1 MASVSLVEQDS
12 AVAENRI
19 SLQRSVSRSKR
30 TTTTSL
36 YDRRTITLDE
46 QVQRC
51 LTNRQR
57 GIVVTMILF
66 ATITSAQFGAAIYAH
81 SLALMGDCGSM
92 LVDTFSYGA
101 NLWAE
106 CHESKNQ
113 ERNQLIAT
121 FVSIIVLMGITGY
134 VIYDS
139 INILTSEGTDDD
151 DVNAYV
157 VFGFALGGLL
167 FDVIGLLALGQGK
180 KEEATGAGDLNLHS
194 AGMHVLADL
203 MRSTT
208 TLVESILIW
217 VGQVD
222 SATTDATAALIVS
235 ALILIPCAE
244 MIREWWLEYRE
255 YRRKKGFFEESSK
268 PLIPMEN

>member
-1 MASVSLVEQDS
+1 MTLVDQDS
-12 AVAENRI
+12 ANGPQRI
-19 SLQRSVSRSKR
+19 SLQKSAARSSRA
-30 TTTTSL
+30 TSL
-36 YDRRTITLDE
+36 YDARTTSVYRGVD
-46 QVQRC
+46 RC

-57 GIVVTMILF
+57 GIVVTMVLF
-66 ATITSAQFGAAIYAH
+66 ATITSAQFGAAIIAN

-106 CHESKNQ
+106 CRDSRNK

-121 FVSIIVLMGITGY
+121 FVSIWVLIAITGY

-139 INILTSEGTDDD
+139 ITVLTSEGGDDD
-151 DVNAYV
+151 DVNAYI

-167 FDVIGLLALGQGK
+167 FDIIGLLALGEGK
-180 KEEATGAGDLNLHS
+180 KEEATGAADLNLHS
-194 AGMHVLADL
+194 AGMHVVADL

-217 VGQVD
+217 VGQVNGA
-222 SATTDATAALIVS
+222 STDATAALIVS
-235 ALILIPCAE
+235 ALILIPCGE
-244 MIREWWLEYRE
+244 MIREWLVEYKEYRKSFSE
-255 YRRKKGFFEESSK
+255 GLSQ
-268 PLIPMEN
+268 PLIPEKQKC

>member
-1 MASVSLVEQDS
+1 MTSLTKIGQDT
-12 AVAENRI
+12 AEPENRI
-19 SLQRSVSRSKR
+19 SLQLSVARSNRAKSRCDTR
-30 TTTTSL
+30 TSVF
-36 YDRRTITLDE
+36 E
-46 QVQRC
+46 QQVQRC

-57 GIVVTMILF
+57 GIVVTMVLF
-66 ATITSAQFGAAIYAH
+66 ATITSAQFGAAIVAN

-92 LVDTFSYGA
+92 LVDTFSYAA

-106 CHESKNQ
+106 CVESKNK

-121 FVSIIVLMGITGY
+121 FVSIIVLIGITGF

-139 INILTSEGTDDD
+139 INILTSEGEDGD
-151 DVNAYV
+151 DVNAYI

-167 FDVIGLLALGQGK
+167 FDMIGLLALGEGK
-180 KEEATGAGDLNLHS
+180 KEKSTGAADLNLHS

-217 VGQVD
+217 IGQVD

-244 MIREWWLEYRE
+244 MIREWWVEYRE
-255 YRRKKGFFEESSK
+255 YRRHKGFSDEISK
-268 PLIPMEN
+268 PLIVLEK

>member
-1 MASVSLVEQDS
+1 MASLTLKQQDS
-12 AVAENRI
+12 AEAEMSQQRSI
-19 SLQRSVSRSKR
+19 QRSVSRSKR
-30 TTTTSL
+30 TTSL
-36 YDRRTITLDE
+36 YDARTSFVDQ
-46 QVQRC
+46 QVKRC

-66 ATITSAQFGAAIYAH
+66 ATITSAQFGAAIVAN

-106 CHESKNQ
+106 CRESKNK
-113 ERNQLIAT
+113 ERNQLVAT
-121 FVSIIVLMGITGY
+121 FVSIIVLLAITGY

-139 INILTSEGTDDD
+139 ITILTSEGTDDD
-151 DVNAYV
+151 DVNAYI

-167 FDVIGLLALGQGK
+167 FDMIGLLALGEGK
-180 KEEATGAGDLNLHS
+180 KEQSTGAGDLNLHS

-217 VGQVD
+217 IGQVD

-255 YRRKKGFFEESSK
+255 YRRKKGFFDESSK
-268 PLIPMEN
+268 PLIPM

>member
-1 MASVSLVEQDS
+1 MLLTEPDHAES
-12 AVAENRI
+12 ATRI
-19 SLQRSVSRSKR
+19 SLQPSITRSNQA
-30 TTTTSL
+30 TSL
-36 YDRRTITLDE
+36 YDTRTSFLNQ
-46 QVQRC
+46 QVERC

-57 GIVVTMILF
+57 GIIVTMVLF
-66 ATITSAQFGAAIYAH
+66 ATITSAQFGAAIAAN

-92 LVDTFSYGA
+92 LVDTFSYAA

-106 CHESKNQ
+106 CRESKNK

-121 FVSIIVLMGITGY
+121 FVSIIVLMAITGY

-139 INILTSEGTDDD
+139 ITILSSDGADED
-151 DVNAYV
+151 DVNPYI

-167 FDVIGLLALGQGK
+167 FDIIGLLALGEGK
-180 KEEATGAGDLNLHS
+180 KEQSTSVGDLNLQS

-217 VGQVD
+217 IGQVD
-222 SATTDATAALIVS
+222 SAATDATAALIVS

-244 MIREWWLEYRE
+244 MIREWWRE
-255 YRRKKGFFEESSK
+255 YRSYRSSPQEISQ
-268 PLIPMEN
+268 PLMG

>member
-1 MASVSLVEQDS
+1 MASLTKTGQDT
-12 AVAENRI
+12 AETENRI
-19 SLQRSVSRSKR
+19 SLQRDVARSNRARSRCDTRS
-30 TTTTSL
+30 TVF
-36 YDRRTITLDE
+36 E
-46 QVQRC
+46 QQVQRC
-51 LTNRQR
+51 MTNRQR
-57 GIVVTMILF
+57 GIVVTMVLF
-66 ATITSAQFGAAIYAH
+66 ATITSAQFGAAIIAN

-92 LVDTFSYGA
+92 LVDTFSYAA

-106 CHESKNQ
+106 CRVSKNR

-121 FVSIIVLMGITGY
+121 FVSIIVLMAITGY

-139 INILTSEGTDDD
+139 ISILTSVDGDDD
-151 DVNAYV
+151 DVNAYI

-167 FDVIGLLALGQGK
+167 FDIIGLLALGEGK
-180 KEEATGAGDLNLHS
+180 KEQATGAADLNLHS

-217 VGQVD
+217 IGQVD
-222 SATTDATAALIVS
+222 SSTTDATAALIVS

-255 YRRKKGFFEESSK
+255 YRRYKGFSGDTNK
-268 PLIPMEN
+268 PLIVVEN

>member
-1 MASVSLVEQDS
+1 MSLSMQVGEDQRPASRSTV
-12 AVAENRI
+12 
-19 SLQRSVSRSKR
+19 RSVRYSVVDK
-30 TTTTSL
+30 
-36 YDRRTITLDE
+36 

-57 GIVVTMILF
+57 GIVVTMVLF
-66 ATITSAQFGAAIYAH
+66 ATITSAQFGAAIIAN
-81 SLALMGDCGSM
+81 SLALLGDCGSM

-106 CHESKNQ
+106 CVESKKR

-121 FVSIIVLMGITGY
+121 MISILVLMGITGF

-139 INILTSEGTDDD
+139 ITILLSDGSDDD
-151 DVNAYV
+151 DVNAYI

-167 FDVIGLLALGQGK
+167 FDLLGLIALGEGK

-217 VGQVD
+217 VGVGTGA
-222 SATTDATAALIVS
+222 SIDATAALIVS
-235 ALILIPCAE
+235 ALILIPCVA
-244 MIREWWLEYRE
+244 MIREWFQE
-255 YRRKKGFFEESSK
+255 YRRYKCPRQLSD
-268 PLIPMEN
+268 PLL